1 MSDTDHVD
9 AKGTQAAA
17 PSVVGPGTTVV
28 DRAATT
34 LSWRHRLMSSLALPV
49 VSVIVLIVVLGSLW
63 NPLFYSLA
71 TWSNILRSSS
81 FIIIVACFEAL
92 VIISGG
98 IDLSVGASFLTGAMT
113 AAYIAQYQ
121 GSIPLAFAGALL
133 VGLAIGL
140 INGFLASWLLI
151 SPIIATLGTLFGVGA
166 IVVTLSGGLAI
177 GPLPDDF
184 SQIGNINLGP
194 IPGVFVYAILIAA
207 GVHIVLEYTD
217 WGTRIRAI
225 GGNREAAIKVG
236 INARR
241 TAIAVYAM
249 TGMFSALAGL
259 LQAASLGSGSPSF
272 GIGMELK
279 VIAAAIIGGVSI
291 YGAIGTMPGVVAG
304 AILLTL
310 ITVGLVLLQISGSMQ
325 NFFIGLVLIIAVTI
339 DRFRKERMFKASVPR
354 PSSPASSS
362 SSVVRAKAPKG
373 P

>member
-1 MSDTDHVD
+1 MTEANRVVVSE
-9 AKGTQAAA
+9 AQAAA
-17 PSVVGPGTTVV
+17 PSTANPGTTVV
-28 DRAATT
+28 ARAATT
-34 LSWRHRLMSSLALPV
+34 LSWRHRLTSSLALPV
-49 VSVIVLIVVLGSLW
+49 MSVMVLIVVLGSIK
-63 NPLFYSLA
+63 NPLFYSPD
-71 TWSNILRSSS
+71 TWSNILRASS

-92 VIISGG
+92 VMISGG
-98 IDLSVGASFLTGAMT
+98 IDLSVGASFLAGAMA
-113 AAYIAQYQ
+113 AAYMVQNT
-121 GSIPLAFAGALL
+121 GSIALAFAGALL

-140 INGFLASWLLI
+140 INGFLASWLMI

-166 IVVTLSGGLAI
+166 IIITLSGGLAI
-177 GPLPDDF
+177 GPLPESF
-184 SQIGNINLGP
+184 SQIGNISLGP

-241 TAIAVYAM
+241 TAITVYAM

-279 VIAAAIIGGVSI
+279 VIAAVIIGGVSI
-291 YGAIGTMPGVVAG
+291 YGAIGTIPGVVAG
-304 AILLTL
+304 SVLLSL

-325 NFFIGLVLIIAVTI
+325 NFFIGLVLIIAVII
-339 DRFRKERMFKASVPR
+339 DRFRKERMFKASVDKVKTP
-354 PSSPASSS
+354 
-362 SSVVRAKAPKG
+362 
-373 P
+373 

>member
-1 MSDTDHVD
+1 MTATNHAEAS
-9 AKGTQAAA
+9 GTQAAPTPVA
-17 PSVVGPGTTVV
+17 GSGATVV
-28 DRAATT
+28 ERATTT
-34 LSWRHRLMSSLALPV
+34 LSWRHRVLSSLALPV
-49 VSVIVLIVVLGSLW
+49 VSVIVFIVVLGSVA
-63 NPLFYSLA
+63 NPLFHSLD
-71 TWSNILRSSS
+71 TWTNILRASS

-113 AAYIAQYQ
+113 AAYIVQYQ

-184 SQIGNINLGP
+184 SQIGNVSLGP

-207 GVHIVLEYTD
+207 GVHVVLESTD

-241 TAIAVYAM
+241 TAITVYAM

-272 GIGMELK
+272 GIGMELN
-279 VIAAAIIGGVSI
+279 VIAAVIIGGVSI

-304 AILLTL
+304 SILLTL
-310 ITVGLVLLQISGSMQ
+310 ITVGLVLLQISGSME
-325 NFFIGLVLIIAVTI
+325 NFFVGLVLIIAVII
-339 DRFRKERMFKASVPR
+339 DRFRKERMFRASVDKVK
-354 PSSPASSS
+354 ST
-362 SSVVRAKAPKG
+362 
-373 P
+373 